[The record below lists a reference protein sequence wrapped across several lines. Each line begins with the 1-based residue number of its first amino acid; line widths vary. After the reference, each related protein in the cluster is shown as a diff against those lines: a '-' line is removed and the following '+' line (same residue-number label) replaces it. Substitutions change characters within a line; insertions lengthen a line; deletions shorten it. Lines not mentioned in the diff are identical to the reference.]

1 MDNMD
6 AFGLLVPL
14 TFDGAKITPWGM
26 YSMIGP
32 NTFRDGFTSRNGNW
46 SGNLKNMGAGN
57 GYVNSGLFPVG
68 GARHKNFSNA
78 NQARSLS
85 SYGDAWW
92 GGISGDITAWD
103 PFRIAFDFEY
113 GSVTWDD
120 DGRLNRQGWFATL
133 LAEYKLDW
141 ATPGI
146 YGWYASGDDDNP
158 ANGSERLPSLD
169 GNNTN
174 KYSNFAF
181 DGDPYIARDAV
192 IGHNMA
198 GTWGIGAR
206 LKDMSFI
213 EDLKHTFRINY
224 IGGTNDTKMAKLLSL
239 NGDRANSGL
248 MGMDAM
254 YLTTGDSALE
264 FGLTNT
270 YKMYENF
277 TVTLEADYI
286 ALWLDTDKSAWG
298 ARHRLNQ
305 SIPETK
311 DAWNINASFVY
322 SF

>member
-1 MDNMD
+1 
-6 AFGLLVPL
+6 
-14 TFDGAKITPWGM
+14 
-26 YSMIGP
+26 
-32 NTFRDGFTSRNGNW
+32 
-46 SGNLKNMGAGN
+46 
-57 GYVNSGLFPVG
+57 
-68 GARHKNFSNA
+68 
-78 NQARSLS
+78 
-85 SYGDAWW
+85 
-92 GGISGDITAWD
+92 
-103 PFRIAFDFEY
+103 
-113 GSVTWDD
+113 
-120 DGRLNRQGWFATL
+120 
-133 LAEYKLDW
+133 
-141 ATPGI
+141 
-146 YGWYASGDDDNP
+146 
-158 ANGSERLPSLD
+158 
-169 GNNTN
+169 
-174 KYSNFAF
+174 
-181 DGDPYIARDAV
+181 
-192 IGHNMA
+192 MA

-239 NGDRANSGL
+239 NGDWANSGL

-264 FGLTNT
+264 FGLTNTNRLVRFYEGCTNT

>member
-1 MDNMD
+1 MD

-32 NTFRDGFTSRNGNW
+32 NTFRDSFTSRNGNW

-68 GARHKNFSNA
+68 GARHKDFSNA
-78 NQARSLS
+78 NHARSLS

-146 YGWYASGDDDNP
+146 YGWYASGDDDTTWP
-158 ANGSERLPSLD
+158 AP
-169 GNNTN
+169 
-174 KYSNFAF
+174 
-181 DGDPYIARDAV
+181 
-192 IGHNMA
+192 
-198 GTWGIGAR
+198 GA
-206 LKDMSFI
+206 
-213 EDLKHTFRINY
+213 
-224 IGGTNDTKMAKLLSL
+224 
-239 NGDRANSGL
+239 
-248 MGMDAM
+248 
-254 YLTTGDSALE
+254 SAP
-264 FGLTNT
+264 
-270 YKMYENF
+270 
-277 TVTLEADYI
+277 A
-286 ALWLDTDKSAWG
+286 
-298 ARHRLNQ
+298 
-305 SIPETK
+305 
-311 DAWNINASFVY
+311 
-322 SF
+322 

>member
-1 MDNMD
+1 
-6 AFGLLVPL
+6 
-14 TFDGAKITPWGM
+14 
-26 YSMIGP
+26 
-32 NTFRDGFTSRNGNW
+32 
-46 SGNLKNMGAGN
+46 
-57 GYVNSGLFPVG
+57 
-68 GARHKNFSNA
+68 
-78 NQARSLS
+78 
-85 SYGDAWW
+85 
-92 GGISGDITAWD
+92 
-103 PFRIAFDFEY
+103 
-113 GSVTWDD
+113 
-120 DGRLNRQGWFATL
+120 
-133 LAEYKLDW
+133 
-141 ATPGI
+141 
-146 YGWYASGDDDNP
+146 
-158 ANGSERLPSLD
+158 
-169 GNNTN
+169 
-174 KYSNFAF
+174 
-181 DGDPYIARDAV
+181 
-192 IGHNMA
+192 
-198 GTWGIGAR
+198 
-206 LKDMSFI
+206 MSFI

-239 NGDRANSGL
+239 NGDWANSGL